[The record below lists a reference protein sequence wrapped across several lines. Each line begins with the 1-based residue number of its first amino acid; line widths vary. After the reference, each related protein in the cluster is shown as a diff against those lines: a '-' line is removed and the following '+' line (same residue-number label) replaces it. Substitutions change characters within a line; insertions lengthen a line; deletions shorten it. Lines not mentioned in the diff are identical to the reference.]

1 MSMRDNFFRLLK
13 PIADNYSNPRT
24 AAAGIIGLFNPGL
37 GMALRYGPEIVSVLQ
52 GPYQAGGGSGL
63 GARGGSSGG
72 MSGMVPSSLAG
83 NPGGVGG
90 KHGLPLS
97 DLSQYLQ
104 RGRALDDSDIKGNIP
119 TMNEGGEVM
128 RVFANMARQSAPD
141 TQLLNPNMPPGPR
154 NPYIPTRV
162 SPPTGGPRL
171 GQIPPSS
178 GPGPFNPGPF
188 APFLPAQSS
197 SGLGINSLIEQIL
210 ARRRAANRIADRRQ
224 MQPPPM
230 RMQEGGTVYAGGTP
244 GFYDGTFDPS
254 PYQDSVGMPVASAP
268 PATQESLFGPDASAV
283 MKEAML
289 EYGGSRSPYE
299 GFAEYFSRPVYDRS
313 TPQAPPE
320 SAPMP
325 DPVLGAD
332 DPRANLDDRIAQ
344 LMDPGRQGLT
354 REEALEQQLRSISK
368 GYDINND
375 GVVTNAEFQMS
386 MNPDFTGVE
395 SRIQELMDSG
405 MTRLEALAKQ
415 SYGIQQGYDLNNDG
429 MVTDAEYAEFM
440 RAQEPGTVTTMPV
453 GTPVPLVETDQQPPS
468 EDAPTSPGQAFLN
481 TLGTVQGV
489 TQAADAS
496 PVLPDSVQIA
506 IDRLREQGI
515 PGIFG
520 GNFDLTALQKQ
531 IADYLESIGYQ
542 APGAT
547 DQQQTAMPVPGRAA
561 VDRVRTPMIMR

>member
-1 MSMRDNFFRLLK
+1 MGFF
-13 PIADNYSNPRT
+13 T
-24 AAAGIIGLFNPGL
+24 
-37 GMALRYGPEIVSVLQ
+37 
-52 GPYQAGGGSGL
+52 
-63 GARGGSSGG
+63 
-72 MSGMVPSSLAG
+72 
-83 NPGGVGG
+83 
-90 KHGLPLS
+90 
-97 DLSQYLQ
+97 
-104 RGRALDDSDIKGNIP
+104 
-119 TMNEGGEVM
+119 
-128 RVFANMARQSAPD
+128 NMARQSAPG
-141 TQLLNPNMPPGPR
+141 TQLMNPNMPPSPR

-171 GQIPPSS
+171 GQMPPNLGGPGPTRMPSPTGGRNQLGLGFIPPSS
-178 GPGPFNPGPF
+178 GPEPFVPGPFNFGP
-188 APFLPAQSS
+188 PARSS
-197 SGLGINSLIEQIL
+197 SGLGISSLIEQIL
-210 ARRRAANRIADRRQ
+210 ARRRAANKIADRRQ

-230 RMQEGGTVYAGGTP
+230 RMQEGGMIRDMRFIDDNGNGIDDRDEVST
-244 GFYDGTFDPS
+244 
-254 PYQDSVGMPVASAP
+254 MPIMP

-283 MKEAML
+283 MREAML

-299 GFAEYFSRPVYDRS
+299 GFAEYFSRPVFDRS

-320 SAPMP
+320 STPTP
-325 DPVLGAD
+325 EPVPVLGAD

-344 LMDPGRQGLT
+344 LMDPSRQGLT

-429 MVTDAEYAEFM
+429 MVTNAEYAEFM

-453 GTPVPLVETDQQPPS
+453 GTPVPLEETDQQLTS
-468 EDAPTSPGQAFLN
+468 DIAPTSPGQAFLN
-481 TLGTVQGV
+481 TLGTVQGA

-496 PVLPDSVQIA
+496 PPVADSVQQA
-506 IDRLREQGI
+506 IDGIRAQGI

-542 APGAT
+542 APDDFSNREPMPRPPGGRRIIS
-547 DQQQTAMPVPGRAA
+547 DPRRLTAIP
-561 VDRVRTPMIMR
+561 PMNLPDSGGLSARIPASRK

>member
-1 MSMRDNFFRLLK
+1 
-13 PIADNYSNPRT
+13 
-24 AAAGIIGLFNPGL
+24 
-37 GMALRYGPEIVSVLQ
+37 
-52 GPYQAGGGSGL
+52 
-63 GARGGSSGG
+63 
-72 MSGMVPSSLAG
+72 
-83 NPGGVGG
+83 
-90 KHGLPLS
+90 
-97 DLSQYLQ
+97 
-104 RGRALDDSDIKGNIP
+104 
-119 TMNEGGEVM
+119 
-128 RVFANMARQSAPD
+128 
-141 TQLLNPNMPPGPR
+141 
-154 NPYIPTRV
+154 
-162 SPPTGGPRL
+162 
-171 GQIPPSS
+171 
-178 GPGPFNPGPF
+178 
-188 APFLPAQSS
+188 
-197 SGLGINSLIEQIL
+197 
-210 ARRRAANRIADRRQ
+210 
-224 MQPPPM
+224 
-230 RMQEGGTVYAGGTP
+230 MQEGGTVYAGGTP

-283 MKEAML
+283 MREAML

-299 GFAEYFSRPVYDRS
+299 GFAEYFSRPVFDRS
-313 TPQAPPE
+313 TPQAPSESTPTPE
-320 SAPMP
+320 PV
-325 DPVLGAD
+325 PVLGAD

-344 LMDPGRQGLT
+344 LMDPSRQGLT
-354 REEALEQQLRSISK
+354 REEALEQQLRSIAK

-453 GTPVPLVETDQQPPS
+453 GTPVPLVETDQPP
-468 EDAPTSPGQAFLN
+468 PTSPEQAFLN
-481 TLGTVQGV
+481 TLGTVQEV

-496 PVLPDSVQIA
+496 PPVADSVQQA
-506 IDRLREQGI
+506 IDGIRAQGI

-542 APGAT
+542 APDDFSNREPMPRPPGGRRIIS
-547 DQQQTAMPVPGRAA
+547 DPRRLTAIP
-561 VDRVRTPMIMR
+561 PMNLPDSGGLSARIPASRK